1 MANKKIQELTVS
13 GFEKLQAEYRQ
24 LNDVEKVQNQEDVAT
39 ARAQGDLS
47 ENADY
52 DAARARQ
59 GEIEDRLRQIEEAKQ
74 NCVILLSRE
83 VEKALLKEKAEL
95 EQTETIATSA
105 RLETV
110 TFILEHK
117 KLLTSDRISIG
128 CKVRYLDKRN
138 NEEKTVNI
146 VGTVEA
152 NPFDGK
158 ISNISPLGV
167 ALYGKQTGDI
177 AVVKAPNREY
187 EVEILGFEV
196 LE

>member
-74 NCVILLSRE
+74 NSLKNSYMANENNNVKVKE
-83 VEKALLKEKAEL
+83 EK
-95 EQTETIATSA
+95 
-105 RLETV
+105 R
-110 TFILEHK
+110 TFFHK
-117 KLLTSDRISIG
+117 K
-128 CKVRYLDKRN
+128 KKDKN
-138 NEEKTVNI
+138 K
-146 VGTVEA
+146 
-152 NPFDGK
+152 
-158 ISNISPLGV
+158 
-167 ALYGKQTGDI
+167 
-177 AVVKAPNREY
+177 
-187 EVEILGFEV
+187 
-196 LE
+196 